1 VHSTSTKRSSSADA
15 HDDGFATLVAT
26 SYRDERRWPM
36 ELTPHHACAVDA
48 SGKLVWTQKVT
59 NQQRVIEQL
68 IERAHGTAEDVPLG
82 GRFDQPS
89 RSGRFT
95 ERTHV

>member
-1 VHSTSTKRSSSADA
+1 MRIVAAATAVGRIDGKTS
-15 HDDGFATLVAT
+15 
-26 SYRDERRWPM
+26 
-36 ELTPHHACAVDA
+36 HHACAVDA
-48 SGKLVWTQKVT
+48 SGKVVWTQKVT

-68 IERAHGTAEDVPLG
+68 IERAHGTAEDVPMG

-95 ERTHV
+95 ARTHV

>member
-1 VHSTSTKRSSSADA
+1 MRIVAAATAVGRIDVGKTS
-15 HDDGFATLVAT
+15 
-26 SYRDERRWPM
+26 
-36 ELTPHHACAVDA
+36 HHACVVDA